1 MAIATQSQTR
11 ATAAAS
17 GYVGGRTQGNTAW
30 RRFARDRVAVFGL
43 VILLLLVALAIF
55 GPLLALDPNAVDL
68 DAVKQPP
75 SATHLLG
82 TDSAG
87 RDVWSRLI
95 IGGRVS
101 LAVGVVAVSIATG
114 IGTLIGLVA
123 GAFGGVVDNL
133 LMRFTELIQTFPL
146 FFAVVIFVALV
157 GPNILNV
164 MIVIGLL
171 SWPGLARLVRGQVLS
186 LRQQQYVEAAHALG
200 AGSRRVIW
208 RHIFPGILPYLAVY
222 STLALA
228 QAILTEAA
236 LSFLGL
242 GVQMPIASWGGMM
255 NAAQQLVVLDSQ
267 PWLWVPPGLAIAL
280 AVLAANYAGEG
291 LRDAF
296 DPRAG
301 GR

>member
-1 MAIATQSQTR
+1 MVVATHSQTR
-11 ATAAAS
+11 TAASAPGQAS
-17 GYVGGRTQGNTAW
+17 GRKQGNTAW

-43 VILLLLVALAIF
+43 IILLLLVALAIV
-55 GPLLALDPNAVDL
+55 GPLFALDPNAVDL

-75 SATHLLG
+75 SAAHLLG

-101 LAVGVVAVSIATG
+101 MAVGVVAVSIATG
-114 IGTLIGLVA
+114 IGTLIGLVS

-186 LRQQQYVEAAHALG
+186 LRQ
-200 AGSRRVIW
+200 
-208 RHIFPGILPYLAVY
+208 
-222 STLALA
+222 
-228 QAILTEAA
+228 
-236 LSFLGL
+236 
-242 GVQMPIASWGGMM
+242 
-255 NAAQQLVVLDSQ
+255 
-267 PWLWVPPGLAIAL
+267 
-280 AVLAANYAGEG
+280 
-291 LRDAF
+291 
-296 DPRAG
+296 
-301 GR
+301 

>member
-1 MAIATQSQTR
+1 MAVATRSRSQSTSSTPDRAAPRKQT
-11 ATAAAS
+11 
-17 GYVGGRTQGNTAW
+17 NTAW
-30 RRFARDRVAVFGL
+30 RRFARDRVAVVSL
-43 VILLLLVALAIF
+43 VVLLLLVLLAAF
-55 GPLLALDPNAVDL
+55 GPIFALNPNAVDL
-68 DAVKQPP
+68 DSVKQPP

-101 LAVGVVAVSIATG
+101 MSVGVVAVSIAMF
-114 IGTLIGLVA
+114 IGTLIGLVS
-123 GAFGGVVDNL
+123 GAFGGAIDNL

-164 MIVIGLL
+164 MLVIGLL

-186 LRQQQYVEAAHALG
+186 LRQQQYVDAAHALG
-200 AGSRRVIW
+200 ASSTRVVG

-222 STLALA
+222 GTLALA

-255 NAAQQLVVLDSQ
+255 NAAQQLIVLDSQ

>member
-1 MAIATQSQTR
+1 MAVVAESRPRSASATVPGSRPRGQS
-11 ATAAAS
+11 
-17 GYVGGRTQGNTAW
+17 NTAW
-30 RRFARDRVAVFGL
+30 RRFSRDRVAVVGL
-43 VILLLLVALAIF
+43 VVLLLLVLVAAF

-75 SATHLLG
+75 SSTHLLG

-101 LAVGVVAVSIATG
+101 MSVGVVAVSIATC
-114 IGTLIGLVA
+114 IGTLVGLVS
-123 GAFGGVVDNL
+123 GAFGGAIDNL

-200 AGSRRVIW
+200 AGSRRVIA

-255 NAAQQLVVLDSQ
+255 NAAQQLIVLDSQ
-267 PWLWVPPGLAIAL
+267 PWLWVPPGMAIAL

-296 DPRAG
+296 DPRAT
-301 GR
+301 